1 MTRQEI
7 IKELIKYFDIKELV
21 CNHIYEKFNTQ
32 AWMFLSTPLLHT
44 LLVLRTEVI
53 NLPIVINTSSLKQR
67 GMRCNMCPIVKGKT
81 SAYLSAHV
89 TGNGIDFSCS
99 SKSAE
104 ELRQIIKDNQDKLP
118 YPIRLEDGVT
128 WVHIDVYDQGFYNKI
143 TMFKA

>member
-7 IKELIKYFDIKELV
+7 IKELKKYFDIKELV

-44 LLVLRTEVI
+44 LLILRTEVI

-128 WVHIDVYDQGFYNKI
+128 WIHIDVYDQGFYNKI

>member
-7 IKELIKYFDIKELV
+7 IKELKKYFDIKELV

-44 LLVLRTEVI
+44 LLILRTEII